1 MQPVSCDEGDAL
13 AIRVPR
19 SWNRP
24 HMVTFGGVNKFFAR
38 TATGKYPMSVDE
50 IRRAFSEQSELGQ
63 RIREWRSH
71 RADLVACG
79 KGPANMAG
87 EVTMLFHVIPAD
99 AFSGGVLRET

>member
-1 MQPVSCDEGDAL
+1 
-13 AIRVPR
+13 
-19 SWNRP
+19 
-24 HMVTFGGVNKFFAR
+24 
-38 TATGKYPMSVDE
+38 MSVDE

-99 AFSGGVLRET
+99 AFSGGVLRETWRVSEDEKNYMHVPHGPYHPR